1 MILTSSNLFE
11 TLETDPVSGYC
22 VHIVTHA
29 KKKTCVHV
37 YMHVRSAPESSR
49 VRFHILNNTVK
60 VTKTP
65 RVHL

>member
-29 KKKTCVHV
+29 KKKRVYTCTCM
-37 YMHVRSAPESSR
+37 YGQRLSR
-49 VRFHILNNTVK
+49 VGYVFISSITLSRS
-60 VTKTP
+60 
-65 RVHL
+65 